1 MLPDPAPLVTSANSN
16 KKVISFEFILLKRE
30 KERDRK
36 REKRWTQGRG
46 AKLMPDPVTRGER
59 D

>member
-16 KKVISFEFILLKRE
+16 KKVISFEFILLKIE

-36 REKRWTQGRG
+36 REKRWTQR
-46 AKLMPDPVTRGER
+46 
-59 D
+59 